1 MATLSVGGTTV
12 FDGSATQGLTTA
24 TTFPAGMPIK
34 VHSATYTGHAQIATA
49 NTFTTVGGTSTGNLS
64 ITTGT
69 PASSGSKYLFMA
81 HISHSITNAG
91 CTTFRFYDGSTAI
104 DDALSDASGVI
115 VRGSF
120 GPGHWSTGPSTYPV
134 VVSSMN
140 YLYSPAS
147 ALSLT
152 LSVKGTMDAASV
164 QYYNRPSS
172 ATDASWL
179 SRSIC
184 TLTIMEIAG

>member
-1 MATLSVGGTTV
+1 
-12 FDGSATQGLTTA
+12 
-24 TTFPAGMPIK
+24 
-34 VHSATYTGHAQIATA
+34 
-49 NTFTTVGGTSTGNLS
+49 
-64 ITTGT
+64 
-69 PASSGSKYLFMA
+69 MA
-81 HISHSITNAG
+81 HISHSITSAG

-104 DDALSDASGVI
+104 DDALSDTSGSI

-172 ATDASWL
+172 ATNASWL